1 MSSKKAKCY
10 KQEQRIKQLENE
22 VEDLKRALEQQ
33 TKTVQFDEQQIEK
46 ILAKITNEID
56 ISTNKI
62 CDEVNQAVKSIKE
75 PKTDEI
81 SEFIKM
87 LLGTLLIAVAISIV
101 IFIFI
106 DWARF
111 LNNGLVGIIYLVV
124 HVIYSCIFI
133 TMGRILFKEKDRN
146 YIVSLFSAVVA
157 LTALFVTLVK

>member
-1 MSSKKAKCY
+1 
-10 KQEQRIKQLENE
+10 
-22 VEDLKRALEQQ
+22 
-33 TKTVQFDEQQIEK
+33 
-46 ILAKITNEID
+46 
-56 ISTNKI
+56 
-62 CDEVNQAVKSIKE
+62 
-75 PKTDEI
+75 
-81 SEFIKM
+81 M

-157 LTALFVTLVK
+157 LTALFVTLYK

>member
-1 MSSKKAKCY
+1 MSYKKAKCY

-62 CDEVNQAVKSIKE
+62 CDEVNQAVTSIKG

-157 LTALFVTLVK
+157 LTALFVTLYK

>member
-1 MSSKKAKCY
+1 MSSKKSKCY

-62 CDEVNQAVKSIKE
+62 CDEVNQAVKSIRE

-157 LTALFVTLVK
+157 LTALFVTLYK